1 MQYRTYINTDGVT
14 GVDARTDRQTD
25 GRVDRQTDTTKAL
38 ILLGLEYFTI
48 DFYLYFG
55 VLFTAV
61 SQSVGYIP
69 KFNVSNDIDQDEL
82 TGINLDQC

>member
-25 GRVDRQTDTTKAL
+25 RQTDGRTDGRTDRQTKKAL

-48 DFYLYFG
+48 DFYILVYFSP
-55 VLFTAV
+55 LLAKV
-61 SQSVGYIP
+61 SAISQNSMFQMILI
-69 KFNVSNDIDQDEL
+69 KMS
-82 TGINLDQC
+82 

>member
-1 MQYRTYINTDGVT
+1 M
-14 GVDARTDRQTD
+14 
-25 GRVDRQTDTTKAL
+25 KAL

-61 SQSVGYIP
+61 SQSVGYIQ